1 MKNNTPAQKPADAAP
16 PADTPP
22 PVDVRALMQG
32 RREIVLVL
40 DGEAYRLRITMNDK
54 LILTK

>member
-1 MKNNTPAQKPADAAP
+1 MKNSTPAPKPADMTP

-22 PVDVRALMQG
+22 LVDVRALMQG

>member
-1 MKNNTPAQKPADAAP
+1 MKNNTPAQKPADMTP
-16 PADTPP
+16 SADTPP
-22 PVDVRALMQG
+22 PVDARALMQG

-54 LILTK
+54 LILTQ

>member
-1 MKNNTPAQKPADAAP
+1 MKNSTPAPKPADMTP
-16 PADTPP
+16 SADTPA